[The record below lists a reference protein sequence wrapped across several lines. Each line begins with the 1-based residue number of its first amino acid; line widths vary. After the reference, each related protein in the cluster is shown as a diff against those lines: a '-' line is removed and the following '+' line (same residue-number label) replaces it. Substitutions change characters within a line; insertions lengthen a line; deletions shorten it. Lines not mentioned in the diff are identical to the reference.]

1 MTVDIAHL
9 ACALAVPQLD
19 RDLLQVALTHRSILN
34 EDPSVAETNERLEFL
49 GDAVI
54 GMAVSNHLYQ
64 TYPERAEGQMTT
76 LRAAVV
82 RATALAGVAHGL
94 HLGDYLRISKGED
107 AAGGRA
113 RPSLLAAALEAI
125 IGAVYLDLG
134 WDTARSLVD
143 RLLVPELKRVL
154 AADTDAPGKDSKSRL
169 QELAQAARGL
179 LPTYQVVNALGPDHA
194 KEFEVEVRIGAEVA
208 MRGTGPSK
216 QRAEQAAA
224 QHTLEQWQPLA
235 DQTHPDE

>member
-1 MTVDIAHL
+1 MIEDIAHL
-9 ACALAVPQLD
+9 ACALAVPQVD

-34 EDPSVAETNERLEFL
+34 EDPTIAEPNERLEFL

-54 GMAVSNHLYQ
+54 ELAVSDHLYQ
-64 TYPERAEGQMTT
+64 THPERAEGQLTT

-82 RATALAGVAHGL
+82 RAAVLAEVAHGL
-94 HLGDYLRISKGED
+94 HLGAYLRISKGED
-107 AAGGRA
+107 AAGGRS
-113 RPSLLAAALEAI
+113 RPSLLAGALEAV

-134 WDTARSLVD
+134 WDTARSLVA

-154 AADTDAPGKDSKSRL
+154 AADTDAPGKDSKSLL

-179 LPTYQVVNALGPDHA
+179 TPTYQVVNALGPDHA

-224 QHTLEQWQPLA
+224 QQTLERWQPLV

>member
-1 MTVDIAHL
+1 MSEDIARL
-9 ACALAVPQLD
+9 ACALTVPQLD
-19 RDLLQVALTHRSILN
+19 RDLLLVALTHRSILN
-34 EDPSVAETNERLEFL
+34 EDPTVTATNERLEFL

-54 GMAVSNHLYQ
+54 ELAVSDHLYR

-82 RATALAGVAHGL
+82 RATALAGVAHSL
-94 HLGDYLRISKGED
+94 HLGDYLRISRGEA
-107 AAGGRA
+107 AAGGRS

-125 IGAVYLDLG
+125 VGAVYLDLG

-143 RLLVPELKRVL
+143 RLLVPELRRVL
-154 AADTDAPGKDSKSRL
+154 ATDTETPGKDSKSRL

-194 KEFEVEVRIGAEVA
+194 KEFEVEVRIGAEVS
-208 MRGTGPSK
+208 MRGIGPSK

-224 QHTLEQWQPLA
+224 QHTLEKWQPLA
-235 DQTHPDE
+235 DQTHRDE

>member
-1 MTVDIAHL
+1 MSEDIARL
-9 ACALAVPQLD
+9 ACALAVPRLD
-19 RDLLQVALTHRSILN
+19 RDLLQVALTHRSIVN
-34 EDPSVAETNERLEFL
+34 EDPTITDTNERLEFL

-54 GMAVSNHLYQ
+54 ELAVSDHVYR
-64 TYPERAEGQMTT
+64 THPDRAEGQLTT

-82 RATALAGVAHGL
+82 RASVLAEVAHAL
-94 HLGDYLRISKGED
+94 DLGAYLRMSRGED
-107 AAGGRA
+107 AAGGRS
-113 RPSLLAAALEAI
+113 RPSLLAGALEAA

-134 WDTARSLVD
+134 WDTARTLVV
-143 RLLVPELKRVL
+143 RLLVSELERVL
-154 AADTDAPGKDSKSRL
+154 AADTEAPGKDSKSRL

-179 LPTYQVVNALGPDHA
+179 LPTYEVVNALGPDHA

-224 QHTLEQWQPLA
+224 QHTLAQWQPLV
-235 DQTHPDE
+235 DQTDPDE

>member
-1 MTVDIAHL
+1 MSEDIARL
-9 ACALAVPQLD
+9 ACALTVPQLD

-34 EDPSVAETNERLEFL
+34 EDPTVTATNERLEFL

-54 GMAVSNHLYQ
+54 ELAVSDHLYR

-82 RATALAGVAHGL
+82 RATALAGVAHSL
-94 HLGDYLRISKGED
+94 HLGDYLRISRGEA
-107 AAGGRA
+107 AAGGRS
-113 RPSLLAAALEAI
+113 RLSLLAAALEAI
-125 IGAVYLDLG
+125 VGAVYLDLG

-143 RLLVPELKRVL
+143 RLLVPELRRVL
-154 AADTDAPGKDSKSRL
+154 ATDTETPGKDSKSRL

-194 KEFEVEVRIGAEVA
+194 KEFEVEVRIGAEVS
-208 MRGTGPSK
+208 MRGIGPSK

-224 QHTLEQWQPLA
+224 RHTLEKWQPLA
-235 DQTHPDE
+235 DQTHHDE

>member
-1 MTVDIAHL
+1 MTVDIAPL
-9 ACALAVPQLD
+9 TCALAVPQLD
-19 RDLLQVALTHRSILN
+19 RDLLQVALTHRSTLN

-54 GMAVSNHLYQ
+54 GLAVSDHLYR
-64 TYPERAEGQMTT
+64 TYPEHAEGQMTT

-82 RATALAGVAHGL
+82 RATVLAAVAHGL
-94 HLGDYLRISKGED
+94 HLGDYLRISKGEA
-107 AAGGRA
+107 AAGGRS
-113 RPSLLAAALEAI
+113 RPSLLAGALEAI

-134 WDTARSLVD
+134 WNTARSLVD

-224 QHTLEQWQPLA
+224 RHILERWQPLA
-235 DQTHPDE
+235 GQTQPDE

>member
-1 MTVDIAHL
+1 MSEDIARL
-9 ACALAVPQLD
+9 ACALTVPQLD

-34 EDPSVAETNERLEFL
+34 EDPTVTATNERLEFL

-54 GMAVSNHLYQ
+54 ELAVSDHLYR

-82 RATALAGVAHGL
+82 RAAALAGVAHSL
-94 HLGDYLRISKGED
+94 HLGDYLRISKGEA
-107 AAGGRA
+107 AAGGRS
-113 RPSLLAAALEAI
+113 RPSLLAGALEAI

-143 RLLVPELKRVL
+143 RLLVPELRRVL
-154 AADTDAPGKDSKSRL
+154 AADTETPGKDSKSRL

-208 MRGTGPSK
+208 MRGSGPSK

-224 QHTLEQWQPLA
+224 RHTLEKWQPLA
-235 DQTHPDE
+235 DQTHRDE

>member
-1 MTVDIAHL
+1 MSEDIARL
-9 ACALAVPQLD
+9 ACALAVPRLD

-34 EDPSVAETNERLEFL
+34 EDPTITDTNERLEFL

-54 GMAVSNHLYQ
+54 ELAVSDHVYR
-64 TYPERAEGQMTT
+64 THPDRAEGQLTT

-82 RATALAGVAHGL
+82 RASVLAEVAHSL
-94 HLGDYLRISKGED
+94 SLGAYLRMSRGED
-107 AAGGRA
+107 AAGGRS
-113 RPSLLAAALEAI
+113 RPSLLAGALEAA

-134 WDTARSLVD
+134 WDAARALVV
-143 RLLVPELKRVL
+143 RLLVPELERVL
-154 AADTDAPGKDSKSRL
+154 AADTEAPGKDSKSRL

-179 LPTYQVVNALGPDHA
+179 LPTYEVVNALGPDHA

-224 QHTLEQWQPLA
+224 RHTLEQWQPLA
-235 DQTHPDE
+235 DQTHRDE

>member
-1 MTVDIAHL
+1 MSEDIARL

-34 EDPSVAETNERLEFL
+34 EAPTVTATNERLEFL

-54 GMAVSNHLYQ
+54 ELAVSDHVYR
-64 TYPERAEGQMTT
+64 THPDRAEGPLTT

-82 RATALAGVAHGL
+82 RASVLAEVAHGL
-94 HLGDYLRISKGED
+94 NLGAYLHMSRGED
-107 AAGGRA
+107 AAGGRS
-113 RPSLLAAALEAI
+113 RPSLLAGALEAA

-134 WDTARSLVD
+134 WDTARALVV
-143 RLLVPELKRVL
+143 RLLVPELERVL
-154 AADTDAPGKDSKSRL
+154 AADTEAPGKDSKSRL

-179 LPTYQVVNALGPDHA
+179 LPTYEVVNALGPDHA

-224 QHTLEQWQPLA
+224 RHTLEQWQPLA
-235 DQTHPDE
+235 DQTQPDE